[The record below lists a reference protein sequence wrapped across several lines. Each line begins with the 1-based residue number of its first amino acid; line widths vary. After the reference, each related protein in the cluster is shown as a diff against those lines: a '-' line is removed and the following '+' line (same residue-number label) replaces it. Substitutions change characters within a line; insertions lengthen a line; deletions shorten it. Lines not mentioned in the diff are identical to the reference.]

1 MEDIKLSADGRVI
14 LPQPDELSK
23 REKEDA
29 MGAYLMMFAAW
40 GIGLPFPFL
49 SLIAAFIYHMI
60 NRKKS
65 RFVAFH
71 SYQSLL
77 TETLISILNAVLII
91 WFLVILVSSN
101 IFKQGTSFH
110 LNIDANFYIYL
121 IFVIFW
127 NIVYTVVSLIGCFK
141 AKNGKFYYFLVFGRI
156 AFNAYYG
163 KRAQLKMQ
171 RQKNIKAENKPPDGF

>member
-1 MEDIKLSADGRVI
+1 MEDIKLTANGHVK
-14 LPQPDELSK
+14 LPQPNEISK

-77 TETLISILNAVLII
+77 TEALVSILNAVLII
-91 WFLVILVSSN
+91 WLVVILFSKELTFSN
-101 IFKQGTSFH
+101 GFF
-110 LNIDANFYIYL
+110 IYL
-121 IFVIFW
+121 FFVIFW
-127 NIVYTVVSLIGCFK
+127 NLVYTVVSLIGCFK
-141 AKNGKFYYFLVFGRI
+141 AKKGKFYYFLVFGRI
-156 AFNAYYG
+156 AFNTYYG

-171 RQKNIKAENKPPDGF
+171 KQKNIKAENKPPDGC

>member
-1 MEDIKLSADGRVI
+1 MMEDIQLTAGGKI
-14 LPQPDELSK
+14 KLPQPDEISK

-40 GIGLPFPFL
+40 GIGLPLPFL

-71 SYQSLL
+71 SFQSLL
-77 TETLISILNAVLII
+77 TETIVSLLNAALII
-91 WFLVILVSSN
+91 WLLVILFSKHIGFSSA
-101 IFKQGTSFH
+101 FF
-110 LNIDANFYIYL
+110 IYL
-121 IFVIFW
+121 FFVIFW
-127 NIVYTVVSLIGCFK
+127 NIMYTVVSLIGCFK

-156 AFNAYYG
+156 SFNRYYG
-163 KRAQLKMQ
+163 EHARLVQERRKHKQ
-171 RQKNIKAENKPPDGF
+171 RQEKNEPPPGF

>member
-1 MEDIKLSADGRVI
+1 MEDIKLSADGHVI
-14 LPQPDELSK
+14 LPQPDEISK

-40 GIGLPFPFL
+40 GIGLPLPFL

-77 TETLISILNAVLII
+77 TEALVSILNAILII
-91 WFLVILVSSN
+91 WLIVILVSRN
-101 IFKQGTSFH
+101 IFFSTSF
-110 LNIDANFYIYL
+110 FIYL
-121 IFVIFW
+121 FFVIIW
-127 NIVYTVVSLIGCFK
+127 NLVYTIVSLVGCFK

-163 KRAQLKMQ
+163 KSAQIKMQ
-171 RQKNIKAENKPPDGF
+171 QQKSIKEENKPPIGF

>member
-1 MEDIKLSADGRVI
+1 MEDVIFTTDGKIK
-14 LPQPDELSK
+14 LPQPNEIST

-40 GIGLPFPFL
+40 AIGRPLPFL

-60 NRKKS
+60 NKNKS

-71 SYQSLL
+71 SYQSLI
-77 TETLISILNAVLII
+77 TEALISTLNAVLVIWLFII
-91 WFLVILVSSN
+91 LFAGDKLYFPSL
-101 IFKQGTSFH
+101 FF
-110 LNIDANFYIYL
+110 IYL

-141 AKNGKFYYFLVFGRI
+141 AKKGQFYYFLLFGRI

-163 KRAQLKMQ
+163 KKAQLKMQ
-171 RQKNIKAENKPPDGF
+171 KQKQMSTENKPPQGF